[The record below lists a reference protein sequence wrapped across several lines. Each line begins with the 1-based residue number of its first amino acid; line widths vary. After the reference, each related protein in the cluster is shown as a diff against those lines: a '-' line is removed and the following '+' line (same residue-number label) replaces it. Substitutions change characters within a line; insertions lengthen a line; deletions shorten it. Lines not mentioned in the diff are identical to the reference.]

1 MRSGA
6 VGLIANK
13 FSTEF
18 HIIPASKLLQSTAC
32 LAPDWHVFTLKTS
45 PSPPTPVELA
55 YVTWLKT
62 RSDQLTLPSDVDF
75 NMKVAQSSNIKDKFG
90 LLKDVKA
97 GEFRNILGE
106 VVKII
111 DRGFDNVTIY
121 LSDYTPNPNFY
132 NKAWGE
138 GANDAQG
145 RDGDQF
151 GYVKLKKKEADDWPG
166 PYGKLCIQLTLFD
179 GHAAF
184 VRESVKP
191 GVWVMLTN
199 VAINFGKMGGFL
211 EGFLRGD
218 RHAFDGKIQVKILN
232 MTEDL
237 DEADPRWKDALR
249 RKLEWWKKFNNQKAE
264 LLDQAGGLP
273 SKRKSNDEDKA
284 KGNSKRRRKERRAA
298 AEKKAAANLNE
309 NGLCILDA
317 A

>member
-18 HIIPASKLLQSTAC
+18 HIIPASKIIQNAKFLSPHWQA
-32 LAPDWHVFTLKTS
+32 FTMKTN
-45 PSPPTPVELA
+45 PSPPTPVELV
-55 YVTWLKT
+55 YVAWLKA

-75 NMKVAQSSNIKDKFG
+75 NMKVAQSSNVKDKFG

-97 GEFRNILGE
+97 GEFRNIIGE
-106 VVKII
+106 VVKVV
-111 DRGFDNVTIY
+111 DRGFDNVTVY

-132 NKAWGE
+132 NKVWGE
-138 GANDAQG
+138 GADDTQG
-145 RDGDQF
+145 RDGDQY

-199 VAINFGKMGGFL
+199 VAINFGKVGGLL

-218 RHAFDGKIQVKILN
+218 RYAFDGKIQVKILN

-237 DEADPRWKDALR
+237 DEADPRWKEALR
-249 RKLEWWKKFNNQKAE
+249 RKLEWWKKFNNQKQE
-264 LLDQAGGLP
+264 LLDQAAGLP
-273 SKRKSNDEDKA
+273 SKRKSNSEDKS
-284 KGNSKRRRKERRAA
+284 KGNSKKRRKERRAA
-298 AEKKAAANLNE
+298 AEKRAAANLNE
-309 NGLCILDA
+309 NGL
-317 A
+317 